1 MMIYRNLNAQ
11 KTSSNRWSYRP
22 KGQKTQHAAR
32 IIASAVTVKQPSGKG
47 FEECLAGGHRAVFA
61 WFKSDDVNIDMDD
74 GRFQIPS
81 NAVRIFFNPKRGDR
95 FFHTQDGSRV
105 DFIESAYF
113 TESGECFGV
122 L

>member
-22 KGQKTQHAAR
+22 KGEKTKHASR
-32 IIASAVTVKQPSGKG
+32 LIASHVSIKQPSGKG
-47 FEECLAGGHRAVFA
+47 FEECLAGGHRAIFA
-61 WFKSDDVNIDMDD
+61 WFKSDDVHID
-74 GRFQIPS
+74 GALQIPS
-81 NAVRIFFNPKRGDR
+81 DAVRIFFNPKRGDR
-95 FFHTQDGSRV
+95 FFHTADGTRV
-105 DFIESAYF
+105 DFILRAYF